1 MNRIQKKCLIVSG
14 GIHLLLAVMLIF
26 GPGFLSSNSENAPP
40 LLKFIPG
47 ATVEAL
53 MSGGG
58 DKSAKSP
65 PAEATSPETPTPAP
79 VLVPP
84 TPVVTPPPQPPVER
98 VQPPRQPEREA
109 PPTPKDSP
117 RVNTPT
123 IEPTPAK
130 PAPRKTHEINVDT
143 TLVRTSSADAKA
155 RREAQEKAAAA
166 AAAAREKRIASAF
179 GRATTGIRG
188 GVSGSTEI
196 KMPGLGTGGVAY
208 GNIKSAI
215 YTKYFDAWQVPD
227 GAPDLTVYVS
237 ITLARDGTVVTSRI
251 TDRSGNA
258 QLDSSVQKALDRV
271 RFVAP
276 LPDSETQETR
286 EFNFG
291 FNPEMKSSG

>member
-1 MNRIQKKCLIVSG
+1 MNRIQKKCMIVSA

-26 GPGFLSSNSENAPP
+26 GPGFLSFNSHENAPP

-53 MSGGG
+53 LSGGG
-58 DKSAKSP
+58 DKSAKTP
-65 PAEATSPETPTPAP
+65 PAEATSPETPTP
-79 VLVPP
+79 
-84 TPVVTPPPQPPVER
+84 TPIVTPPVQVSQPPVER
-98 VQPPRQPEREA
+98 VQPRQPEREL
-109 PPTPKDSP
+109 PPVPKDPP
-117 RVNTPT
+117 RVNTPA
-123 IEPTPAK
+123 IDVK
-130 PAPRKTHEINVDT
+130 PAPRKPSDIKVDLT
-143 TLVRTSSADAKA
+143 MKTSSTADAKA
-155 RREAQEKAAAA
+155 KREAQAKV
-166 AAAAREKRIASAF
+166 AAAARAAEEKRIAALF
-179 GRATTGIRG
+179 GRATAGIRG

-196 KMPGLGTGGVAY
+196 KMPGLSSGGVAY

-227 GAPDLTVYVS
+227 GAPDSTVYVS